1 MATLDPHAPSPAFVT
16 LADLRTLL
24 EAELRSWTCGW
35 SVGSFG
41 AIGEYH
47 QDEGERLIVDDPE
60 NLTRAT
66 SRGAIRIALKE
77 NVEPVAYELLS
88 PRPHR
93 WSQGIALCL
102 PDAEAAAAQREA
114 LTELGIDRDAIR
126 PEDRG
131 SILFDVGLAQ
141 PQIDFCVRTSDPD
154 LLRVLRSCCG
164 KPTFATEAGMAI
176 LSQHP
181 HRVVI
186 SHLGRAEVYQKI
198 GGPDTG
204 GVSPPGPHTHVLPK
218 LLSARKTHSAN
229 TPIPDGLTP
238 CAFLYPG
245 NPVIGALGE
254 DTPYD
259 DGLFVKFQNYLAAF
273 GPPAYTATKQRV
285 WRAIENREDP
295 ANFDEPQTRL
305 ERAALRNAIRQLIR
319 RSEASADQALQQ
331 SIEAWRAEFDRASE
345 SDDE

>member
-1 MATLDPHAPSPAFVT
+1 MRAI
-16 LADLRTLL
+16 L
-24 EAELRSWTCGW
+24 EAELQSWSCGW
-35 SVGSFG
+35 SIGSFG
-41 AIGEYH
+41 AIGEFH
-47 QDEGERLIVDDPE
+47 QDEGETLIVDDPA

-66 SRGAIRIALKE
+66 SRGAIRITLKE
-77 NVEPVAYELLS
+77 NVQPVAYELLS

-102 PDAEAAAAQREA
+102 PEAEAAAAQRET
-114 LTELGIDRDAIR
+114 LTELGVDHGAIR
-126 PEDRG
+126 PQDREA
-131 SILFDVGLAQ
+131 ILFDVGLAQ

-218 LLSARKTHSAN
+218 LLAARRTHSAN
-229 TPIPDGLTP
+229 TPIPEGLAP

-245 NPVIGALGE
+245 NPVIGPLGE
-254 DTPYD
+254 DIPYD
-259 DGLFVKFQNYLAAF
+259 DGLFTKFQDYLAAF
-273 GPPAYTATKQRV
+273 GPPAYTGTKRSA
-285 WRAIENREDP
+285 WHAIENREDP
-295 ANFDEPQTRL
+295 ATFNEPPTRL
-305 ERAALRNAIRQLIR
+305 ERAALRNAIRQLSR
-319 RSEASADQALQQ
+319 RSEGSADRALQHC
-331 SIEAWRAEFDRASE
+331 IEAWRAYFDRATE
-345 SDDE
+345 SDDEQVA